1 LTPFAQRRVVLK
13 GYTEGSCKND
23 GENGNVTDLYILDT
37 SAIVALI
44 DKEEGADEV
53 ERLLDA
59 ARNQHCQLAA
69 CALSLMEL
77 YYVALQE
84 QGEDEATKLVALV
97 KAWPMMWI
105 YPDERTLLQ
114 AGKIKATYRL
124 SVVDALIAAVAKLRQ
139 ATLVHKDPE
148 LNALASEV
156 TLQSLPFKKKT
167 SRRVRVR
174 RGRRVEERPKNN

>member
-1 LTPFAQRRVVLK
+1 VA
-13 GYTEGSCKND
+13 
-23 GENGNVTDLYILDT
+23 DLYVLDT
-37 SAIVALI
+37 SAIVALT

-53 ERLLDA
+53 EQLLAA
-59 ARNQHCQLAA
+59 ARNQTCQLAV

-84 QGEDEATKLVALV
+84 QDEDEATKLIALV
-97 KAWPMMWI
+97 KSWPVMWI

-124 SVVDALIAAVAKLRQ
+124 SVVDAVIAAVAKLHQ

-148 LNALASEV
+148 LSALASEV
-156 TLQSLPFKKKT
+156 TLQGLPFKKTT
-167 SRRVRVR
+167 SRKTRK
-174 RGRRVEERPKNN
+174 GARPKDRETKP